1 MTSTDPQDQ
10 SAEDLI
16 VRLERTLGIAVLV
29 ESVEH
34 GRSGCVRRRSRR
46 ASCSGATRRR
56 VAVTGPSEAK
66 AWEELARAAIA
77 WRNSDYQ
84 HIPMWPGGG

>member
-1 MTSTDPQDQ
+1 MTSTHPQDQ

-16 VRLERTLGIAVLV
+16 KRLERTLGIAVLV
-29 ESVEH
+29 ESVDTVDP
-34 GRSGCVRRRSRR
+34 G
-46 ASCSGATRRR
+46 GATTIEASFMFGSNATR
-56 VAVTGPSEAK
+56 VAVTGGSEAK
-66 AWEELARAAIA
+66 AWEQLARAAIA

>member
-1 MTSTDPQDQ
+1 MTPTDPARQ
-10 SAEDLI
+10 AGTDLI
-16 VRLERTLGIAVLV
+16 ERLERTLGIAVVV
-29 ESVEH
+29 ESVGTVEQ
-34 GRSGCVRRRSRR
+34 GDAVTIE
-46 ASCSGATRRR
+46 ASFMFGSNATR
-56 VAVTGPSEAK
+56 VAVTGGSEAE

>member
-1 MTSTDPQDQ
+1 MTPTDPLQG
-10 SAEDLI
+10 SADDLI
-16 VRLERTLGIAVLV
+16 ERLERTLGIAVLV
-29 ESVEH
+29 ESVESVDQ
-34 GRSGCVRRRSRR
+34 GDATTIEATLMFGSN
-46 ASCSGATRRR
+46 ATR
-56 VAVTGPSEAK
+56 VTVTGASEAK